1 MVMLRQVVFDRRAVR
16 PSRQERSVRDVL
28 NTAIENIGVGLSTLG
43 GGVALAAGI
52 APWVVENHILISA
65 VVGVCGLLVGV
76 CGLRIQIR
84 RDAREAAAV
93 AAAEAREREA
103 HALRVAAHEARMLI
117 LQAGLAIPRTG
128 ETSHADD

>member
-1 MVMLRQVVFDRRAVR
+1 MLTLHKVVVDRLAVR
-16 PSRQERSVRDVL
+16 PPRQERSVREVMH
-28 NTAIENIGVGLSTLG
+28 TAMENAGVALSTLG
-43 GGVALAAGI
+43 GSIALAAGI
-52 APWVVENHILISA
+52 APWVVENHVLISA

-84 RDAREAAAV
+84 RDARDAAAI
-93 AAAEAREREA
+93 AATEAREREA

-117 LQAGLAIPRTG
+117 LQAGLAIPRAG